1 MTGLTVRLILAYES
15 LCLSVPVP
23 LLVHVH
29 VHALCAARRTVV
41 VIVEGDDG
49 TISAAPMALP
59 VPLQYC
65 RWIMMGRR
73 VPRARPCLRPPIA
86 AVYPPQGKLHG
97 NRPQDRSDRHI
108 GRHDTNLALRSSK
121 SLAKSLRR
129 LEWPAR
135 HTNARSAA
143 RGHPRPKPGL
153 SSRHDSLRQT
163 AHRQRHTGK
172 MKNRQRAPRRRQRQ
186 RRTEGDAR
194 PQKEGGI
201 PEAEM
206 IAKVSSGSSAKSLTQ
221 ADRAQGL
228 KGPRAGHLAGGSP
241 SGWCGCLGEVWMSC

>member
-1 MTGLTVRLILAYES
+1 M
-15 LCLSVPVP
+15 
-23 LLVHVH
+23 
-29 VHALCAARRTVV
+29 
-41 VIVEGDDG
+41 DNDG
-49 TISAAPMALP
+49 TKGSS
-59 VPLQYC
+59 
-65 RWIMMGRR
+65 RKIM
-73 VPRARPCLRPPIA
+73 LRPPMVA

-108 GRHDTNLALRSSK
+108 GRHDMDLALRSSSK
-121 SLAKSLRR
+121 SLAKSLRG
-129 LEWPAR
+129 LEWPAC

-153 SSRHDSLRQT
+153 NSRHDGLRQT

-172 MKNRQRAPRRRQRQ
+172 MKNRQRAPRRTQRQ

-221 ADRAQGL
+221 ADKAQGL
-228 KGPRAGHLAGGSP
+228 KGPRAWP
-241 SGWCGCLGEVWMSC
+241 SCWGQPIWLVWMPWRGLDVLLTAEGSGMQEDEPMVQHSMGPGPVSYDRR